1 MVPLIWRKTPPGPT
15 SIARADNHLKGT
27 NFMQSKVEPQMHR
40 GTPDDAMLQRSYSVP
55 ADRIAAALNV
65 DTRSG
70 LDDARVEEL
79 RGRFGSNTIPEA
91 VAKSKLRLFLEQ
103 FNNPLIFILFGAA
116 VLTSIVADISEA
128 ITIFFVVVFNAV
140 IGYMQEQRAGERL
153 KAVKELTAPTA
164 RVLRSGEQ
172 RQIPAGE
179 LVAGDIVLLE
189 SGVKV
194 PADIRLVDTYELGVD
209 ESTLTGEPLPSQKS
223 AEGTLAEGTPLGDR
237 SNMVYSGTN
246 VRKGRGRGIVV
257 GVGVNS
263 EIGKISQG
271 IATAEE
277 IKSPLQERL
286 ERFGTVMATGI
297 AVVIGLIFV
306 LGLLRGYEATVML
319 LTAIGLAVS
328 AIPEGLPIAV
338 TVALSIGVY
347 QMARRNSIVRKLNAV
362 ETLGSTTVI
371 CSDKTGTLTR
381 NQMTTVMIATD
392 DRIYTL
398 TGGGYD
404 PEGNLLDD
412 SDGTISTVE
421 DYPPLL
427 WTLRTGLLCT
437 ESSFR
442 SSGEKRELL
451 GDPTEGALIVAAEKA
466 GLAGSEMSR
475 WTSEVLLPFESERM
489 YMVSRITDG
498 NESYL
503 LVKGSVERILEMCES
518 ELRHEGVRELD
529 RTWVEERQVQF
540 SRRGLRVIATAF
552 LPVAPGA
559 DIDYRTISGAIF
571 TGLHGIEDP
580 PRDEAREAVAAAHRA
595 GIKVV
600 MITGDHAVTA
610 ASIARQLDLSDGR
623 DPRTIPG
630 VELEAMTDEQ
640 LFERVST
647 TDVYARVAPEHKLR
661 IVKQLQA
668 HEHVVAMTGDG
679 VNDAPALKQAD
690 IGIAMGSGTDVAKEA
705 SAMIVQDD
713 NFATIVSAIRYG
725 RVMFRNLQHMVLYV
739 LTTCTGGVLTLTAS
753 VIFGFPLPLT
763 AVQLLWINLVT
774 DGTST
779 IPLAYE
785 KEHGD
790 IMSEPPRK
798 RSDGLLNWEMGE
810 RIIGAGL
817 IMMFGTLFVFQRVL
831 AHYDFNLFSE
841 NIPANV
847 EAAARTAAFTTLA
860 LFQIWN
866 VHNSRALH
874 HSLFSVGLTANKPLL
889 VVTILALLLQ
899 VMAVQAPFM
908 HDLLKTTA
916 LPLDEWLL
924 CIGVSLL
931 LVVLVELR
939 KWAGRAFERAKKD

>member
-1 MVPLIWRKTPPGPT
+1 MQTKVDPDSTGRSFDT
-15 SIARADNHLKGT
+15 SI
-27 NFMQSKVEPQMHR
+27 
-40 GTPDDAMLQRSYSVP
+40 LQRGHSISSEEL
-55 ADRIAAALNV
+55 AELLHV
-65 DTRSG
+65 DPHTG
-70 LDDARVEEL
+70 LDDARVQEL
-79 RGRFGSNTIPEA
+79 RAQFGSNSIPEA
-91 VAKSKLRLFLEQ
+91 KAQSKLRLFLEQ

-128 ITIFFVVVFNAV
+128 ITIFVVVLFNAI
-140 IGYMQEQRAGERL
+140 IGYVQEQRAGERL

-172 RQIPAGE
+172 HQILTE
-179 LVAGDIVLLE
+179 DLVTGDIVLLE
-189 SGVKV
+189 SGVRV
-194 PADIRLVDTYELGVD
+194 PADLRLIDTHELGID
-209 ESTLTGEPLPSQKS
+209 ESTLTGEPLPSQKKS
-223 AEGTLAEGTPLGDR
+223 GPILPENTPLGDR
-237 SNMVYSGTN
+237 ITMAFSGTT
-246 VRKGRGRGIVV
+246 VRKGRGRGIAV
-257 GVGVNS
+257 GVGVRS
-263 EIGKISQG
+263 EIGKISKG
-271 IATAEE
+271 ISDAVEVT
-277 IKSPLQERL
+277 SPLQERL
-286 ERFGTVMATGI
+286 ARFGTVMATGI

-306 LGLLRGYEATVML
+306 LGLLRGYDPTVML

-347 QMARRNSIVRKLNAV
+347 QMARRNAIVRKLNAV

-392 DRIYTL
+392 DRVYTL

-404 PEGNLLDD
+404 PNGELRDD
-412 SDGTISTVE
+412 TGEQLKDAT
-421 DYPPLL
+421 YPPLL

-437 ESSFR
+437 ESSFHNNEDGR
-442 SSGEKRELL
+442 RELL
-451 GDPTEGALIVAAEKA
+451 GDPTEGAMIVAAEKA
-466 GLAGSEMSR
+466 GIATTETKRWKSEIM
-475 WTSEVLLPFESERM
+475 LPFESERM
-489 YMVSRITDG
+489 FMTVRITAG
-498 NESYL
+498 EERYYL
-503 LVKGSVERILEMCES
+503 IKGSVERVLAMCDS
-518 ELRHEGVRELD
+518 ELRYEGIRPIDPV
-529 RTWVEERQVQF
+529 WIEERQIQF
-540 SRRGLRVIATAF
+540 SSRGLRVIATAF
-552 LPVAPGA
+552 LPIDPGA
-559 DIDYRTISGAIF
+559 EPDYSNPRGAIF
-571 TGLHGIEDP
+571 AGLHGIEDP
-580 PRDEAREAVAAAHRA
+580 PRSEAKDAVMAANRA

-600 MITGDHAVTA
+600 MITGDHAATA
-610 ASIARQLDLSDGR
+610 TSIARQLDLSNGR
-623 DPRTIPG
+623 QPLTIPG
-630 VELEAMTDEQ
+630 TELEEMSDAQ
-640 LFERVST
+640 LLERVNT
-647 TDVYARVAPEHKLR
+647 ADVYARVAPEHKLR
-661 IVKQLQA
+661 IVRQLQA
-668 HEHVVAMTGDG
+668 QGHVVAMTGDG

-705 SAMIVQDD
+705 AAMVVQDD

-790 IMSEPPRK
+790 IMKEPPRR
-798 RSDGLLNWEMGE
+798 RSEGLLNWEMGE

-817 IMMFGTLFVFQRVL
+817 IMMFGTLFVFERVL
-831 AHYDFNLFSE
+831 EHYGVHLFSKDL
-841 NIPANV
+841 PV
-847 EAAARTAAFTTLA
+847 EIETTARTAAFTTLA

-874 HSLFSVGLTANKPLL
+874 HSLFSIGLASNKPLL
-889 VVTILALLLQ
+889 VVTILALMFQ
-899 VMAVQAPFM
+899 VAAVE
-908 HDLLKTTA
+908 
-916 LPLDEWLL
+916 LPLMHELLRTTSLPLETWLL

-939 KWAGRAFERAKKD
+939 KWAGRAFERAKIR